1 MAKNRGTD
9 AQLLTMHELAAYL
22 HLDEETVSK
31 LVMQGKIPSLQV
43 DRQWRFKRAAIDEWI
58 EQQLVGDDENFAD
71 VPDGMKL
78 PLDDLL
84 PDQAIITNLRAR
96 TPVGVIEELAARAY
110 TNGWLSDKP
119 WFVGAVVERESLAS
133 TAMEGGV
140 AFLHT
145 RAKDKGKIA
154 RPFIIVGRS
163 WEGIGFGA
171 PDNGPTYLF
180 FLLGLKY
187 DRLHL
192 PILGRLAR
200 ALRNPATIA
209 KLRALSSPDQLRA
222 LLLKEDAAVRMG
234 HTPEIQDPSAFRP
247 KLDRT
252 LRLRAIRR
260 LQSAKQAEITSAE
273 AAEGKAGRGAKSAA
287 KAAGKGRKTA
297 IDKAAPAKA
306 APAKAA
312 PAKAVPAKAAPAK
325 AAPAKPVP
333 AKADIDKA
341 APDKATTADEAP
353 AKPRG
358 KITGR
363 TPRPAELGDA
373 PETESTRP
381 AARPSKPDK
390 PAKPAPAKK

>member
-22 HLDEETVSK
+22 HLDEATVSK
-31 LVMQGKIPSLQV
+31 LVMQGKIPSLQIE
-43 DRQWRFKRAAIDEWI
+43 RQWRFMRPAIDEWI
-58 EQQLVGDDENFAD
+58 EQQLVGDEENFAD

-78 PLDDLL
+78 PLEDLV
-84 PDQAIITNLRAR
+84 PDQAIITNLRAK

-145 RAKDKGKIA
+145 RHRDKGKIA
-154 RPFIIVGRS
+154 RPFMIVGRS
-163 WEGIGFGA
+163 WEGIMFGA
-171 PDNGPTYLF
+171 PDGNPTYLF

-209 KLRALSSPDQLRA
+209 KLRSLSSPDQVRA
-222 LLLKEDAAVRMG
+222 LLLKEDAAVREG
-234 HTPEIQDPSAFRP
+234 HAPEIQEHVAFKP

-260 LQSAKQAEITSAE
+260 LQTQKQAETTTAEKRAAVEEASAKP
-273 AAEGKAGRGAKSAA
+273 ARGSRSAA
-287 KAAGKGRKTA
+287 SKAKADKAKA
-297 IDKAAPAKA
+297 DKAADKAGKAADKAGKA
-306 APAKAA
+306 AP
-312 PAKAVPAKAAPAK
+312 
-325 AAPAKPVP
+325 
-333 AKADIDKA
+333 
-341 APDKATTADEAP
+341 
-353 AKPRG
+353 
-358 KITGR
+358 
-363 TPRPAELGDA
+363 
-373 PETESTRP
+373 
-381 AARPSKPDK
+381 
-390 PAKPAPAKK
+390 KK

>member
-22 HLDEETVSK
+22 HLDEATVTK

-43 DRQWRFKRAAIDEWI
+43 ERQWRFKRTAIDEWI
-58 EQQLVGDDENFAD
+58 EQQLVGEDENFAD
-71 VPDGMKL
+71 VPDGMRL

-145 RAKDKGKIA
+145 RAKDKGKIG
-154 RPFIIVGRS
+154 RPFIVVGRS
-163 WEGIGFGA
+163 WEGIMFGA
-171 PDNGPTYLF
+171 PDNAPTYLF

-209 KLRALSSPDQLRA
+209 KLRALSSPDQVRA
-222 LLLKEDAAVRMG
+222 LLLKEDAAVLMG
-234 HTPEIQDPSAFRP
+234 HTPEIQDPAAFKP

-260 LQSAKQAEITSAE
+260 LQSQKQAEIVATDRRTGGKPSGASDKAPRTR
-273 AAEGKAGRGAKSAA
+273 AARTAAAGPDAPPTGKSRAKPEVKDARTAA
-287 KAAGKGRKTA
+287 KPDA
-297 IDKAAPAKA
+297 DKPA
-306 APAKAA
+306 
-312 PAKAVPAKAAPAK
+312 
-325 AAPAKPVP
+325 
-333 AKADIDKA
+333 
-341 APDKATTADEAP
+341 
-353 AKPRG
+353 R
-358 KITGR
+358 
-363 TPRPAELGDA
+363 
-373 PETESTRP
+373 
-381 AARPSKPDK
+381 AARP
-390 PAKPAPAKK
+390 PAAKGGRAKSGGGNGGGSDGG

>member
-22 HLDEETVSK
+22 HLDEATVTK

-43 DRQWRFKRAAIDEWI
+43 DRQWRFKRTAIDEWI

-71 VPDGMKL
+71 VPDGMRL

-163 WEGIGFGA
+163 WSGIPFAA
-171 PDNGPTYLF
+171 PDGNPTHLF

-209 KLRALSSPDQLRA
+209 RLRAISSPDQMRA
-222 LLLKEDAAVRMG
+222 LLLKEDAALRGG
-234 HTPEIQDPSAFRP
+234 HVPEAFGAEAFKP
-247 KLDRT
+247 KLDRQ

-260 LQSAKQAEITSAE
+260 LQSAKHAEVI
-273 AAEGKAGRGAKSAA
+273 AAEKPVKTSKRASRAKAA
-287 KAAGKGRKTA
+287 KAAA
-297 IDKAAPAKA
+297 
-306 APAKAA
+306 
-312 PAKAVPAKAAPAK
+312 
-325 AAPAKPVP
+325 
-333 AKADIDKA
+333 
-341 APDKATTADEAP
+341 
-353 AKPRG
+353 
-358 KITGR
+358 
-363 TPRPAELGDA
+363 
-373 PETESTRP
+373 
-381 AARPSKPDK
+381 
-390 PAKPAPAKK
+390 